1 MVGIS
6 EYTSLNKLK
15 NARNDALAIARLLKA
30 AGATVIHEQDCHIIA
45 LREAKDKFFNLL
57 NEGDIAIFF
66 FAGHGCQFK
75 NQQLCLARS
84 LTRMERTLF
93 EMDIRTFAAR
103 SIKIDRLVM
112 DLKDRKTHLNLILL
126 DCCRSFEYSS
136 DCGRSEPYFN
146 PIRPGDQ
153 QPFNLNFPKGT
164 VVGHATALGDISS
177 DGPACD
183 GLNGSEHGTHLLLS
197 TSHQQQL
204 CLPRM
209 ANFIRTHSPHTTF
222 CLLECQ
228 C

>member
-1 MVGIS
+1 M
-6 EYTSLNKLK
+6 
-15 NARNDALAIARLLKA
+15 AIARLLKA

-66 FAGHGCQFK
+66 FAGHGCQFR
-75 NQQLCLARS
+75 NQQRCLARG
-84 LTRMERTLF
+84 LTREEKLR
-93 EMDIRTFAAR
+93 MDKGVQLIKDS
-103 SIKIDRLVM
+103 SIKIDLLIYDLV
-112 DLKDRKTHLNLILL
+112 KKKTRLNLILL
-126 DCCRSFEYSS
+126 DCCRAFTRGPNFS
-136 DCGRSEPYFN
+136 RSAPPLYPE
-146 PIRPGDQ
+146 DQ
-153 QPFNLNFPKGT
+153 KPFNLNPPKGT
-164 VVGHATALGDISS
+164 VIGQATAPGDISS